1 MNIFKKISDFNKKII
16 FYSIFTSFTS
26 YNLMLYLKFKNI
38 LSNKPKIL
46 INDVKIDDVK
56 IDETIIDENKEEQ
69 ICIQH
74 LNLVKEKEN
83 CLFDI
88 KLISDFGQ
96 CLINFMLNDTN
107 SSISYN
113 IVNSNTFIFEDID
126 NLQTCEY
133 WSDIIIKYGVLT
145 IQIDNVLCL
154 SFQKNINTN
163 KNILTSLMALDYN
176 NKTITPNQFLMSKN
190 NSKIYRLSELIDDP
204 IINLYLKGLNYDL
217 DNFVD
222 ISDDLTLEKTI
233 LSILKYNFPNIDEKI
248 VMIEIIYLLY
258 MFSIM
263 LLSIKCTNQIN
274 SLLFDENKTIL
285 YLLDYQLIIPKNMKI
300 TDELLSN
307 DISKY
312 SLYDCSFGYYVNEK
326 YQGEMSLETY
336 CQYTNTI
343 IFNEFKKMILRYD
356 IKYIVSNNIVHY
368 DNLNIVPTYN
378 KRISNILDNIFTFSF
393 STNKSLYGLNYD
405 VPLQINKNDNNEYI
419 NFMVKKDGLS
429 DIEIN
434 KKFYDFIKY
443 VRSYDNRNNK
453 ITINKIKL
461 TDSTIQTEKIN
472 SSHKT
477 FDTLYLRKVDEI
489 RLISILD
496 NFNTRSELLQSIGIP
511 NKLCILLEGP
521 TGTGKSSTIL
531 TIASYLKRDIYY
543 LSFGETIKTNE
554 DLQMIFDH
562 VIKNCNG
569 GILVA
574 EDIDCVGTLVHKRN
588 YNIDTDYNLVKIVDK
603 NDNNNKLSLSYLL
616 NLLQGTITPDNLI
629 FIATTNCIDNIDPAF
644 YRHGRF
650 DIRLNMKLC
659 DRYQI
664 NKIYNKLL
672 NRDIELSVLNRI
684 VENKYTTAQ
693 VIFTIKDYL
702 TDNFTDEDI
711 LKHFMI

>member
-1 MNIFKKISDFNKKII
+1 MNIFKKISDFNKKCI
-16 FYSIFTSFTS
+16 FYSIFAS
-26 YNLMLYLKFKNI
+26 YNLLLCVIFKNM
-38 LSNKPKIL
+38 LSNKPKEL
-46 INDVKIDDVK
+46 IDETK
-56 IDETIIDENKEEQ
+56 IDETNINEIETDEKKEK
-69 ICIQH
+69 CIQH

-113 IVNSNTFIFEDID
+113 IINSNVFIFEDID

-133 WSDIIIKYGVLT
+133 WSDIIIRYGILT

-163 KNILTSLMALDYN
+163 KNILTSLIALDYY
-176 NKTITPNQFLMSKN
+176 NKTISPNQFLMSKN
-190 NSKIYRLSELIDDP
+190 NSKIYRLSDLTDDP
-204 IINLYLKGLNYDL
+204 IVNLYLKGLNYEL

-222 ISDDLTLEKTI
+222 ISDDSTLEKTI
-233 LSILKYNFPNIDEKI
+233 LSILKYNFPNMDDKI
-248 VMIEIIYLLY
+248 VLIEIIYLLY
-258 MFSIM
+258 MFNVM
-263 LLSIKCTNQIN
+263 LLSIRCNKQIK
-274 SLLFDENKTIL
+274 SLLFNEDKTIL
-285 YLLDYQLIIPKNMKI
+285 YLLDYQFIVPKNMVI
-300 TDELLSN
+300 TDELFN
-307 DISKY
+307 DNTSKY
-312 SLYDCSFGYYVNEK
+312 NLCDCSFSYYVDER
-326 YQGEMSLETY
+326 YEGEMSLETY

-356 IKYIVSNNIVHY
+356 IKYIISNNMIHYENVH
-368 DNLNIVPTYN
+368 IISTYN
-378 KRISNILDNIFTFSF
+378 RRISNVLDIKI
-393 STNKSLYGLNYD
+393 STNKSLNGLNYD
-405 VPLQINKNDNNEYI
+405 IPLQINKNDNNDYI
-419 NFMVKKDGLS
+419 NFMVKKDDLS

-461 TDSTIQTEKIN
+461 TDSTVQTEKIN
-472 SSHKT
+472 SSYKT
-477 FDTLYLRKVDEI
+477 FDTLYLRKIDEI

-588 YNIDTDYNLVKIVDK
+588 YNIDTDYNMIKIIDK

-672 NRDIELSVLNRI
+672 NRDIEPLVLNRI
-684 VENKYTTAQ
+684 AENKYTTAQ

-702 TDNFTDEDI
+702 TDSFTDEEI
-711 LKHFMI
+711 LKHFMV

>member
-1 MNIFKKISDFNKKII
+1 MNIFRRISDFNKKIF
-16 FYSIFTSFTS
+16 FYGIFTSFTS
-26 YNLMLYLKFKNI
+26 YNLILYLKFKNI

-46 INDVKIDDVK
+46 SDDVK
-56 IDETIIDENKEEQ
+56 TDDVKSDDVKTDENKEEQ

-126 NLQTCEY
+126 NLQTSEY
-133 WSDIIIKYGVLT
+133 WSDIIIKYGILT

-190 NSKIYRLSELIDDP
+190 NLKIYRLSDLIDDP
-204 IINLYLKGLNYDL
+204 IINLYLKGLSYDL

-222 ISDDLTLEKTI
+222 ISDDLTFETTI

-263 LLSIKCTNQIN
+263 LLSVKCTNQIN
-274 SLLFDENKTIL
+274 SLLFNENKTIL
-285 YLLDYQLIIPKNMKI
+285 YLLDYQLTIPKNMVI
-300 TDELLSN
+300 TDELFN
-307 DISKY
+307 YDISKY
-312 SLYDCSFGYYVNEK
+312 SLYDCSFGYYVDEK
-326 YQGEMSLETY
+326 YQGEISLETY

-356 IKYIVSNNIVHY
+356 IKYIISNNMTHY
-368 DNLNIVPTYN
+368 DNVYIIPTYN
-378 KRISNILDNIFTFSF
+378 RRISNISDIKFLF

-434 KKFYDFIKY
+434 RKFYDFIKY

-461 TDSTIQTEKIN
+461 TDSTVQTEKIN
-472 SSHKT
+472 SSYKT

-588 YNIDTDYNLVKIVDK
+588 YNVDTDYNLVKIVDK

-672 NRDIELSVLNRI
+672 NRDIEPYTLNKI
-684 VENKYTTAQ
+684 IENKYTTAQ

-702 TDNFTDEDI
+702 TDSFTDEEI
-711 LKHFMI
+711 LKHFMV

>member
-1 MNIFKKISDFNKKII
+1 VR
-16 FYSIFTSFTS
+16 
-26 YNLMLYLKFKNI
+26 FKNI
-38 LSNKPKIL
+38 LSDKHKEL
-46 INDVKIDDVK
+46 T
-56 IDETIIDENKEEQ
+56 DEEKLEKEKLEKEKLEKEKLEKEKLEKEKLEKEKLEKEKLGDEN
-69 ICIQH
+69 ICINP

-113 IVNSNTFIFEDID
+113 IINSNVFIFEDID
-126 NLQTCEY
+126 NLQTYEY
-133 WSDIIIKYGVLT
+133 WSDIIIRYGLLT
-145 IQIDNVLCL
+145 IQIDNILCL

-163 KNILTSLMALDYN
+163 KNILTSLMALNYY
-176 NKTITPNQFLMSKN
+176 NKTITPNQFLMSKDN
-190 NSKIYRLSELIDDP
+190 LKIHRLSDLIDDP
-204 IINLYLKGLNYDL
+204 IINVYLKGLNYNL
-217 DNFVD
+217 NNFVN
-222 ISDDLTLEKTI
+222 ISDDFTLEKTI
-233 LSILKYNFPNIDEKI
+233 LSILKYNFPNMDDK
-248 VMIEIIYLLY
+248 VVLIEIIYLLY
-258 MFSIM
+258 MFNVM
-263 LLSIKCTNQIN
+263 LLSVRCNKQIK
-274 SLLFDENKTIL
+274 SLLFNEDKTIL
-285 YLLDYQLIIPKNMKI
+285 YLLDYQFMVPKNVVI

-307 DISKY
+307 SISRYNLCEY
-312 SLYDCSFGYYVNEK
+312 SFSYYVNER
-326 YQGEMSLETY
+326 YEGEMSLETY

-356 IKYIVSNNIVHY
+356 IKYIVSNNMIHY
-368 DNLNIVPTYN
+368 DNVYIIPTYN
-378 KRISNILDNIFTFSF
+378 RIESDELKIKI

-405 VPLQINKNDNNEYI
+405 ILLQINNNDNNDYI
-419 NFMVKKDGLS
+419 NFMVKKDDLS

-461 TDSTIQTEKIN
+461 ADSTVQTEKIN
-472 SSHKT
+472 SSYKT

-489 RLISILD
+489 RLISLLD

-531 TIASYLKRDIYY
+531 TIASYLKKNIYY

-569 GILVA
+569 GIIVA

-588 YNIDTDYNLVKIVDK
+588 YNIDTDYNLVKIIDK

-672 NRDIELSVLNRI
+672 NRDVDLSVLNRI
-684 VENKYTTAQ
+684 AENKYTTAQ

-702 TDNFTDEDI
+702 TDSFTDEEI
-711 LKHFMI
+711 LKHFMV

>member
-1 MNIFKKISDFNKKII
+1 MNIFKKISDFNKKFI
-16 FYSIFTSFTS
+16 FYSIFRNC
-26 YNLMLYLKFKNI
+26 NLLLYLRFKNI
-38 LSNKPKIL
+38 LSDKHKKL
-46 INDVKIDDVK
+46 T
-56 IDETIIDENKEEQ
+56 DEEKLEKEKLEKEKLEKEN
-69 ICIQH
+69 ICINP

-113 IVNSNTFIFEDID
+113 IINSNVFIFENID
-126 NLQTCEY
+126 NLQTYEY
-133 WSDIIIKYGVLT
+133 WSDIIIRYGVLT

-163 KNILTSLMALDYN
+163 KNILTSLIAINYYN
-176 NKTITPNQFLMSKN
+176 KIITPNQFLMSKD
-190 NSKIYRLSELIDDP
+190 NSKIHRLSDLIDDS
-204 IINLYLKGLNYDL
+204 IISVYLKGLKYDL
-217 DNFVD
+217 NNFVNIYND
-222 ISDDLTLEKTI
+222 FTLEKTI
-233 LSILKYNFPNIDEKI
+233 LIILKYNFPNMDDKI
-248 VMIEIIYLLY
+248 VLIEIIYLLY
-258 MFSIM
+258 MFNVM
-263 LLSIKCTNQIN
+263 LLSIRCNKQIN
-274 SLLFDENKTIL
+274 SLLFNEDKTIL
-285 YLLDYQLIIPKNMKI
+285 YLLDYQFIVPKDVVI
-300 TDELLSN
+300 TDDLLSN
-307 DISKY
+307 STSKY
-312 SLYDCSFGYYVNEK
+312 NLCECSFSYYVNER
-326 YQGEMSLETY
+326 YEGEMSLETY

-356 IKYIVSNNIVHY
+356 IKYIVSNNMIHY
-368 DNLNIVPTYN
+368 DNVYIIPTYN
-378 KRISNILDNIFTFSF
+378 RRISNIVEIKI

-405 VPLQINKNDNNEYI
+405 ILLQINNNDNNDYI
-419 NFMVKKDGLS
+419 NFMVRKDGLS

-461 TDSTIQTEKIN
+461 ADSIVQTEKIN
-472 SSHKT
+472 SSYKT
-477 FDTLYLRKVDEI
+477 FDTLYLRKVDET

-531 TIASYLKRDIYY
+531 TIASYLKKDIYY

-588 YNIDTDYNLVKIVDK
+588 YNIDTDYNLVKFVDK
-603 NDNNNKLSLSYLL
+603 NDTNSKLSLSYLL

-672 NRDIELSVLNRI
+672 NKDIEPSVLNKI

-702 TDNFTDEDI
+702 TDNFTDEEI

>member
-1 MNIFKKISDFNKKII
+1 MNIFKKISDFNKKFI
-16 FYSIFTSFTS
+16 FYSIFRNC
-26 YNLMLYLKFKNI
+26 NLLLYVRFKNI
-38 LSNKPKIL
+38 LSDKHKEL
-46 INDVKIDDVK
+46 T
-56 IDETIIDENKEEQ
+56 DEEKLEKEKLEKEKLGDEN
-69 ICIQH
+69 ICINP

-113 IVNSNTFIFEDID
+113 IINSNVFIFEDID
-126 NLQTCEY
+126 NLQTYEY
-133 WSDIIIKYGVLT
+133 WSDIIIRYGLLT
-145 IQIDNVLCL
+145 IQIDNILCL

-163 KNILTSLMALDYN
+163 KNILTSLMALNYY
-176 NKTITPNQFLMSKN
+176 NKTITPNQFLMSKDN
-190 NSKIYRLSELIDDP
+190 LKIHRLSDLIDDP
-204 IINLYLKGLNYDL
+204 IINVYLKGLNYNL
-217 DNFVD
+217 NNFVN
-222 ISDDLTLEKTI
+222 ISDDFTLEKTI
-233 LSILKYNFPNIDEKI
+233 LSILKYNFPNMDDK
-248 VMIEIIYLLY
+248 VVLIEIIYLLY
-258 MFSIM
+258 MFNVM
-263 LLSIKCTNQIN
+263 LLSVRCNKQIK
-274 SLLFDENKTIL
+274 SLLFNEDKTIL
-285 YLLDYQLIIPKNMKI
+285 YLLDYQFMVPKNVVI

-307 DISKY
+307 SISRYNLCEY
-312 SLYDCSFGYYVNEK
+312 SFSYYVNER
-326 YQGEMSLETY
+326 YEGEMSLETY

-356 IKYIVSNNIVHY
+356 IKYIVSNNMIHY
-368 DNLNIVPTYN
+368 DNVYIIPTYN
-378 KRISNILDNIFTFSF
+378 RIESDELKIKI

-405 VPLQINKNDNNEYI
+405 ILLQINNNDNNDYI
-419 NFMVKKDGLS
+419 NFMVKKDDLS

-461 TDSTIQTEKIN
+461 ADSTVQTEKIN
-472 SSHKT
+472 SSYKT

-489 RLISILD
+489 RLISLLD

-531 TIASYLKRDIYY
+531 TIASYLKKNIYY

-569 GILVA
+569 GIIVA

-588 YNIDTDYNLVKIVDK
+588 YNIDTDYNLVKIIDK

-672 NRDIELSVLNRI
+672 NRDVDLSVLNRI
-684 VENKYTTAQ
+684 AENKYTTAQ

-702 TDNFTDEDI
+702 TDSFTDEEI
-711 LKHFMI
+711 LKHFMV